1 MLLAAPLAALAGPLP
16 VVVIA
21 AATIAGFASVALAN
35 TWWETAL
42 QQRIPSQV
50 YSRVRSYDLLVSF
63 VFMPVGM
70 ATFPLVAKWLGYEET
85 LLVAGVG
92 VALTN
97 LLVALTPSVH
107 DVGEAPEPGSPAAN
121 QVPVEAA

>member
-1 MLLAAPLAALAGPLP
+1 
-16 VVVIA
+16 
-21 AATIAGFASVALAN
+21 
-35 TWWETAL
+35 
-42 QQRIPSQV
+42 
-50 YSRVRSYDLLVSF
+50 
-63 VFMPVGM
+63 M
-70 ATFPLVAKWLGYEET
+70 ATFPLVAKWLGYDET